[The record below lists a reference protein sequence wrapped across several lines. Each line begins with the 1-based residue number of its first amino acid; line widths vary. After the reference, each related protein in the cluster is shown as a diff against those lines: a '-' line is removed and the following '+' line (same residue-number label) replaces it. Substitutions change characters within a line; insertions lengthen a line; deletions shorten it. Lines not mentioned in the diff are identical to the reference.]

1 MRKSVFTILVFAS
14 SLILLT
20 AYSRASIG
28 VGVNLGK
35 ITVDEPLKSGMSFDL
50 PPFTVINTGDEPSNY
65 RVSLSFQKDQ
75 PELRPEKNWVR
86 FSPESFY
93 LEPGKGQIVEMRISL
108 PVVTEPGDYFAYLE
122 ARPEATQDV
131 KGTSIGVAAATKLYF
146 SVIPASIFVGIYFKI
161 LSFYKNLLPW
171 SNVFLAV
178 VAFAI
183 VISILRKFIRLEIKT
198 NPVKDKKNTHENT
211 TTNTQPPI
219 NQVEQPER
227 IAAKE
232 FIQEDIETSEKIPEE
247 VISSKEEN
255 KFSQIEPEIKMPKTP
270 KTTTKKSSKSPA
282 KKTAKKKTANKEST
296 VPKETR

>member
-1 MRKSVFTILVFAS
+1 VFTILVFAS